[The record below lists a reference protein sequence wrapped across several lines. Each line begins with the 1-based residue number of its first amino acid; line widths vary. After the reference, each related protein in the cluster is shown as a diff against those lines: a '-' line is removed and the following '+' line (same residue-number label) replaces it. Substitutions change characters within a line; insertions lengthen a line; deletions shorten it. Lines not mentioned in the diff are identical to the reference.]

1 MQSVYHHQLQGR
13 ENAYLWPRDPDL
25 WPMTLTFKVDPH
37 IIQVHLLAEFYD
49 PRSNGTAARVIKAS
63 CVGGL
68 KQRKKE
74 TNKLGEN

>member
-1 MQSVYHHQLQGR
+1 
-13 ENAYLWPRDPDL
+13 
-25 WPMTLTFKVDPH
+25 MTLTFKVDPH
-37 IIQVHLLAEFYD
+37 NIQVHLLAEFYD
-49 PRSNGTAARVIKAS
+49 PRSDETAARVIKA